1 MPLFDLPLDQLRQ
14 YRPDRDEPEDFDAFW
29 SATLAEQSGPLD
41 VITRPEPAPFAGLTV
56 HDVEFAGFDGH
67 RIRGWWL
74 RPDAPRGRPACVL
87 HYPGYNGGRGY
98 PHQWLSYAALGV
110 SVLVMDVRG
119 QGGGS
124 DSPGSTGDP
133 GASGASPDP
142 TGEVPGFLTR
152 GIEDRDRFYLRRVY
166 VDAYRFV
173 DVAREL
179 VGTDAEVVLAAGSQ
193 GGGIGLAVAG
203 LRSDLALALLDVP
216 SFALFRRATEIS
228 GVGSRAEIARYLS
241 GHRNRID
248 QVFATLAYFDTVNLA
263 ARARAEATFSVGLM
277 DQVCPPSTVFA
288 AYHHYA
294 GPKDIAVW
302 PYNGH
307 EGGGSEQHARHLA
320 RVAAFLD
327 S

>member
-14 YRPDRDEPEDFDAFW
+14 YRPDRSEPADFDAFW
-29 SATLAEQSGPLD
+29 SATLAEQPESLN
-41 VITRPEPAPFAGLTV
+41 VITRPEPAPFAGITV
-56 HDVEFAGFDGH
+56 HDVEFAGFGGH

-74 RPDAPRGRPACVL
+74 QPDGSRGRTTCVL
-87 HYPGYNGGRGY
+87 HYPGYGGGRGY
-98 PHQWLSYAALGV
+98 PHQWLGYAALGA
-110 SVLVMDVRG
+110 SVLVIDARG

-124 DSPGSTGDP
+124 DSPGSTPDP
-133 GASGASPDP
+133 GPDGASPLG
-142 TGEVPGFLTR
+142 TGEVAGFLTR
-152 GIEDRDRFYLRRVY
+152 GLEDPDRFYLRRLY
-166 VDAYRFV
+166 VDAYRSV

-179 VGTDAEVVLAAGSQ
+179 AGAEAEIVIAAGSQ
-193 GGGIGLAVAG
+193 GGGVGLAVAG
-203 LRSDLALALLDVP
+203 LRSDLALAMLDVP

-228 GVGSRAEIARYLS
+228 GVGSRAEIARYLA
-241 GHRNRID
+241 GHRDRID

-263 ARARAEATFSVGLM
+263 ARATAEATFSVGLM
-277 DQVCPPSTVFA
+277 DQICPPSTVFA

-307 EGGGSEQHARHLA
+307 EGGGAEQHARNLA